1 MSFLVSELSVAVSD
15 RREKLWFTNVKLD
28 NSLVPAG
35 RNVCRKKYPFQMGS
49 PIPTGRLRPGGMIF

>member
-35 RNVCRKKYPFQMGS
+35 RTVYRK
-49 PIPTGRLRPGGMIF
+49 R